1 MAVDFLLF
9 VCLVVVVVVVY
20 TSQPVATAA
29 DLKHLSAFSF
39 RTGSSAR
46 VGVLR

>member
-1 MAVDFLLF
+1 MAVDLLLF
-9 VCLVVVVVVVY
+9 VRLVVVVVVY

>member
-9 VCLVVVVVVVY
+9 VCLVVVVVVY